1 MFLFLR
7 SLLEIETLAILIVA
21 CFAFDFKVKDR
32 NIIDYFLAFVV
43 GGTLSKLLCVCVAEF
58 FKYGETGLAI
68 YFPFWIILIAS
79 IFAHKF
85 FIYVFKHNN
94 KDYSN

>member
-1 MFLFLR
+1 MLLFLR
-7 SLLEIETLAILIVA
+7 SLLEIETLVISIIA
-21 CFAFDFKVKDR
+21 CFAFDLKVKDK
-32 NIIDYFLAFVV
+32 NIIDYFLAFII
-43 GGTLSKLLCVCVAEF
+43 GGTLSKLLYVCVTEF
-58 FKYGETGLAI
+58 LKYGETGLSI

-94 KDYSN
+94 KDHS